1 MFEYIEGILVEI
13 SPHKAIVEVNGIGYL
28 LHIPLSSFSAAPP
41 IGNRVLFYIS
51 SVIRENS
58 YRNFAFLSREER
70 DLFEKIR
77 EVSGMGPKIALSL
90 IGHLDNN
97 EIKMAIM
104 TSDVALLSKIPGIG
118 KRTAERLVIELRDK
132 IFKQA
137 EQTPL
142 LSNKKID
149 KRDRE
154 VVDDALNAL
163 TNLGYKPL
171 QAQQAINKALA
182 HYEGLP
188 PIEDL
193 IKTALS
199 RI

>member
-1 MFEYIEGILVEI
+1 
-13 SPHKAIVEVNGIGYL
+13 
-28 LHIPLSSFSAAPP
+28 
-41 IGNRVLFYIS
+41 
-51 SVIRENS
+51 
-58 YRNFAFLSREER
+58 
-70 DLFEKIR
+70 
-77 EVSGMGPKIALSL
+77 MGPKIALSL

>member
-1 MFEYIEGILVEI
+1 VFEYIEGILVEI